1 MIGRALLI
9 WLLIAVL
16 ANLNGA
22 LRQFVINPLSNEG
35 AGHVISTLML
45 AGIVLLTTWLTIG
58 WMRPSTA
65 GEAWTIGA
73 VWLLLTLAF
82 EFGFGHFVFGKPW
95 SVLLADHRL
104 DQGRIWTLV
113 PVVTTLAP
121 WLAGRWKG
129 LW

>member
-95 SVLLADHRL
+95 SVLLADYRL

-113 PVVTTLAP
+113 PVITLLAP

>member
-1 MIGRALLI
+1 MYGRALLI

-22 LRQFVINPLSNEG
+22 IRQFVIIPLSNEG

-82 EFGFGHFVFGKPW
+82 EFGFGHYVFGKPW

-113 PVVTTLAP
+113 PVITLLAP

>member
-1 MIGRALLI
+1 MYGRALLI

-22 LRQFVINPLSNEG
+22 LRQFVIIPLSNEG

-82 EFGFGHFVFGKPW
+82 EFGFGHYVFGKPW
-95 SVLLADHRL
+95 SVLLADYHL

-113 PVVTTLAP
+113 PVITLLAP

>member
-22 LRQFVINPLSNEG
+22 FRQFVIVPLSNEG

-45 AGIVLLTTWLTIG
+45 AGVVLLITWLTIG

-95 SVLLADHRL
+95 SVLLADYRL

-113 PVVTTLAP
+113 PVITLLAP
-121 WLAGRWKG
+121 WLGGRWKG
-129 LW
+129 MW

>member
-1 MIGRALLI
+1 MYGRALLI

-22 LRQFVINPLSNEG
+22 LRQFVIIPLSNEG

-65 GEAWTIGA
+65 GEAWTIGG

-82 EFGFGHFVFGKPW
+82 EFGFGHYVFGKPW

-104 DQGRIWTLV
+104 DQGRIWTLA
-113 PVVTTLAP
+113 PVITLLAP

>member
-1 MIGRALLI
+1 MIGRALFI

-113 PVVTTLAP
+113 PVITLLAP